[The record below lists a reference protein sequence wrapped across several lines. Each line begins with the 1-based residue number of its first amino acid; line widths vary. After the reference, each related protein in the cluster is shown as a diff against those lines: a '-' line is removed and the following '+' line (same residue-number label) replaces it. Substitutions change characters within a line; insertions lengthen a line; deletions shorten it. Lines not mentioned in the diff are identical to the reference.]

1 MTFGFLKKC
10 FFFIAMTFFSCNALN
25 HVSMDNQECK
35 IGKVV
40 MNINDNETL
49 FYPYN
54 IFVNK
59 YSGSCNDINNFYTNL
74 CVPYVVEN
82 INIKLFNQVSRKNE
96 TRYVFLHDTCKC
108 KCRLDVNVYNNKQR
122 WNKENYRSEYK
133 KLIDKRRC
141 AEGFI

>member
-1 MTFGFLKKC
+1 
-10 FFFIAMTFFSCNALN
+10 
-25 HVSMDNQECK
+25 
-35 IGKVV
+35 

-49 FYPYN
+49 FYHYN

-82 INIKLFNQVSRKNE
+82 INIKLFNQISRKNE